1 MVIRR
6 FWLDRLNQAWQRRSV
21 LWLTGVRRTGKTFLS
36 RCIPQAEYFDCELPS
51 VRRQFTDPESFLRER
66 RDRTVVLDEIHRL
79 DNPSEILKIAADHF
93 PDVRVLATGSSTLGA
108 SKRFRDTLTGRK
120 EEVLLT
126 PMTSADL
133 SDFGGGG
140 LEHRLR
146 NGGLPPMYLSESF
159 PERECQEWID
169 CYWAKDVQ
177 ELFRL
182 ERRRSFERFIELL
195 FVQSGGMF
203 EATSFSKPCE
213 VSRPTIQNYLAVLEA
228 TFVATVVRPY
238 HSSRVAEIV
247 AAPKVYGF
255 DTGFVCAFRGWRDLR
270 SDDHGPLWEHY
281 VLNELRSRFPAERL
295 RYWRDKQ
302 QHEIDFILEPHPN
315 APPAVVECK
324 WSADAFDPANLRIF
338 RRHYPQGVNF
348 VVAHDVVDGYTRRLG
363 SLAVRFIGIEALAEE
378 LGGRGTLI
386 PEASS

>member
-6 FWLDRLNQAWQRRSV
+6 FWLDRLAQAWQRQSV
-21 LWLTGVRRTGKTFLS
+21 LWLKGVRRTGKTFLS
-36 RCIPQAEYFDCELPS
+36 RSIPQVEYFDCELPS
-51 VRRQFTDPESFLRER
+51 VRRQLADPESFLRER

-79 DNPSEILKIAADHF
+79 DDPSETLKIAADHF

-108 SKRFRDTLTGRK
+108 SARFRDTLAGRK

-133 SDFGGGG
+133 AEFGGGG

-146 NGGLPPMYLSESF
+146 NGGLPPMYMSESF
-159 PERECQEWID
+159 PERECQEWFD
-169 CYWAKDVQ
+169 SYWAKDVQ

-182 ERRRSFERFIELL
+182 ERRRSFERLLELL

-213 VSRPTIQNYLAVLEA
+213 VSRSTIHNYLAVLEA

-238 HSSRVAEIV
+238 HSGRAAEIV
-247 AAPKVYGF
+247 AAPKVYAF
-255 DTGFVCAFRGWRDLR
+255 DTGFVCTFRGWRDLR
-270 SDDHGPLWEHY
+270 PDDYGPLWEHY
-281 VLNELRSRFPAERL
+281 VLNELRLRFPAERL

-302 QHEIDFILEPHPN
+302 QHEIDFILESHPN

-324 WSADAFDPANLRIF
+324 WSADAFDPANLRLF
-338 RRHYPQGVNF
+338 RRHYPEGVNF
-348 VVAHDVVDGYTRRLG
+348 VVAHDVADAYTRRFG
-363 SLAVRFIGIEALAEE
+363 SLAVRFIGLEALAE
-378 LGGRGTLI
+378 I
-386 PEASS
+386 PPVRR